1 MRKLILVALAFL
13 AARMAARAV
22 RREAEVIGLLWTLVQ
37 AIAVAGTPN
46 TAKTRAVEARV
57 AALAP
62 RTNTLETNVGT
73 LNTAVTNIPP
83 NHAFLSTL
91 STASTGSVGTGAA
104 AGSVPGVSANAAG
117 TVPSVNAAVSGN
129 PTTNPPSQGYVTA
142 LAGNLNDLRADVI
155 SQAFYVDALRTGC
168 VNALRSDVI
177 SLRNY
182 VSAFAG
188 TYNQTVSA
196 VSHIQD
202 QLNAHGFSST

>member
-1 MRKLILVALAFL
+1 MRKLILIALAFL

-22 RREAEVIGLLWTLVQ
+22 RREADVISLLWTLVQ

-91 STASTGSVGTGAA
+91 STASTGSVGTGAN
-104 AGSVPGVSANAAG
+104 AGSVPGISANAAG
-117 TVPSVNAAVSGN
+117 TVPSVNADVSGN
-129 PTTNPPSQGYVTA
+129 PGSTYSQSYLTA
-142 LAGNLNDLRADVI
+142 LAGNVNELRADVI
-155 SQAFYVDALRTGC
+155 NLAFYVG
-168 VNALRSDVI
+168 ALRSGCYNQLRSDAI
-177 SLRNY
+177 DLRNY

-202 QLNAHGFSST
+202 QLNAHGYSST